1 MEEVTEFESQKKEL
15 YNKAFE
21 SRAYF
26 NDIVETSLFAYGGKF
41 PQEVNHHVQYVL
53 KEFEDLFSAIEKAS
67 QKDDLAALEDRPYEL
82 ENQTAYVL
90 PISHLAENAQV
101 FFDELVSWEVPPKSI
116 RQVKE
121 FIEKLRD
128 PKVPDAD
135 KRNLYW
141 WILDEYDYR
150 SDYVEW
156 ANSKFLI
163 LKIISS
169 VAAIGSLAA
178 SLILLN
184 SNFLLLGFLFAGVSG
199 ASLSVLL
206 KFPNIMDY
214 GEFMK
219 TMLDIFSRF
228 TTGLIASVI
237 GFGFLASGVINL
249 SFSFEG
255 QPKSMA
261 TIIKDFS
268 TSGNLHILSLLV
280 LVSLGIIFGFSERLF
295 SSFEST
301 ILGRLLSSEDKASD
315 KAYKKKKSSQVQR
328 NSGEPDKS

>member
-1 MEEVTEFESQKKEL
+1 MEEVTEFESEKKEL
-15 YNKAFE
+15 YNQALE
-21 SRAYF
+21 SRSYF

-41 PQEVNHHVQYVL
+41 PQEVERHVQYVL
-53 KEFEDLFSAIEKAS
+53 KEFDALFSAIEKAS
-67 QKDDLAALEDRPYEL
+67 QEDDLAALEDRPDKL

-90 PISHLAENAQV
+90 PVSHLAENAQV
-101 FFDELVSWEVPPKSI
+101 IFDELVSWEVPPKSI

-121 FIEKLRD
+121 FVEKLKD

-141 WILDEYDYR
+141 WILSEYDYR

-156 ANSKFLI
+156 VNSKFLI

-184 SNFLLLGFLFAGVSG
+184 SRLLLPGFLLAGVSG

-214 GEFMK
+214 GEYMK

-237 GFGFLASGVINL
+237 GLGFLASGIINL
-249 SFSFEG
+249 SFTFDGELE
-255 QPKSMA
+255 SMA
-261 TIIKDFS
+261 TVIRDFDIAEKP
-268 TSGNLHILSLLV
+268 ILWSLV
-280 LVSLGIIFGFSERLF
+280 LLSLGIIFGFSERLF

-301 ILGRLLSSEDKASD
+301 ILGRLLSKEDKATD
-315 KAYKKKKSSQVQR
+315 KADKKKKYSQVQR
-328 NSGEPDKS
+328 NSGEPEES

>member
-1 MEEVTEFESQKKEL
+1 MEAVTEFESQKKEL

-26 NDIVETSLFAYGGKF
+26 NDIVETSQFAYGGKL
-41 PQEVNHHVQYVL
+41 PQVVEHHVKYVL
-53 KEFEDLFSAIEKAS
+53 KEFEDLFSAIEKAD
-67 QKDDLAALEDRPYEL
+67 QEDDLAALEDRPYEL

-90 PISHLAENAQV
+90 PVSHLAENAQV

-128 PKVPDAD
+128 PKIPDAD
-135 KRNLYW
+135 KRNLYG
-141 WILDEYDYR
+141 WILAEYDFR

-169 VAAIGSLAA
+169 VAAIGSLVAA
-178 SLILLN
+178 LIFLTMN
-184 SNFLLLGFLFAGVSG
+184 LLLPGFLFAGVSG

-214 GEFMK
+214 GEYNK

-237 GFGFLASGVINL
+237 GFGFLGSGVINL
-249 SFSFEG
+249 SFTFEG
-255 QPKSMA
+255 QAKSIA
-261 TIIKDFS
+261 TIIKDFG
-268 TSGNLHILSLLV
+268 TGNASILSLLMI
-280 LVSLGIIFGFSERLF
+280 LSLGIIFGFSERLF

-301 ILGRLLSSEDKASD
+301 ILGRLLSSESKSSD
-315 KAYKKKKSSQVQR
+315 KADKRKKSSQVQK
-328 NSGEPDKS
+328 NSGEPNKS